1 MTYKL
6 TAELLDSLEIAM
18 CIFDS
23 SDCAVAWN
31 RHFVHFFP
39 EHLGH
44 IYAGEHYSEN
54 LRRFYRSRLKA
65 EEIEFLERYVSD
77 GVARHRTQT
86 QPYFF
91 EHKGRVLRVAIKN
104 LPNGYRARVWNIENR
119 SLVTSSSTF
128 RSTAKSTSLPPAK
141 TIQLLEELNEGAVIF
156 DGKSANILYCNDHFV
171 TQYGCA
177 SRESVIGHTFASL
190 LESIWRAE
198 SHSDE
203 RLLRNQDLVAALRDG
218 ALFTG
223 APFAVPLPGERWM
236 RVINKQTA
244 TGNFHSFHSDVTAV
258 KREEQLLRDSEMTT
272 RAQLK
277 KLEMISEK
285 LRSESFSDPLTGLAN
300 RRAFENELARL
311 CLTAGPH
318 ALLYLDLDGFKP
330 VNDEL
335 GHLAG
340 DALLVKISHL
350 LCNGVRAGDT
360 VCRLGGD
367 EFALLLH
374 SCPEQKAL
382 QTARSLANKV
392 AGESLHLSTTKL
404 ILGASVGVRCFSKG
418 ENPNTVLNE
427 ADIACYK
434 AKKNG
439 RGRAE
444 LYTST

>member
-1 MTYKL
+1 
-6 TAELLDSLEIAM
+6 
-18 CIFDS
+18 
-23 SDCAVAWN
+23 
-31 RHFVHFFP
+31 
-39 EHLGH
+39 
-44 IYAGEHYSEN
+44 
-54 LRRFYRSRLKA
+54 
-65 EEIEFLERYVSD
+65 
-77 GVARHRTQT
+77 
-86 QPYFF
+86 
-91 EHKGRVLRVAIKN
+91 
-104 LPNGYRARVWNIENR
+104 
-119 SLVTSSSTF
+119 
-128 RSTAKSTSLPPAK
+128 
-141 TIQLLEELNEGAVIF
+141 
-156 DGKSANILYCNDHFV
+156 
-171 TQYGCA
+171 
-177 SRESVIGHTFASL
+177 
-190 LESIWRAE
+190 
-198 SHSDE
+198 
-203 RLLRNQDLVAALRDG
+203 
-218 ALFTG
+218 
-223 APFAVPLPGERWM
+223 M
-236 RVINKQTA
+236 RVINKQAA
-244 TGNFHSFHSDVTAV
+244 TGNFHSFHSDITAV

-277 KLEMISEK
+277 QLEVISEK

-350 LCNGVRAGDT
+350 LRNEVRAGDT

-382 QTARSLANKV
+382 QTAHSLANKV
-392 AGESLHLSTTKL
+392 AEESLHLSITKL
-404 ILGASVGVRCFSKG
+404 TLGASVGVRCFSEG

-444 LYTST
+444 LYAST